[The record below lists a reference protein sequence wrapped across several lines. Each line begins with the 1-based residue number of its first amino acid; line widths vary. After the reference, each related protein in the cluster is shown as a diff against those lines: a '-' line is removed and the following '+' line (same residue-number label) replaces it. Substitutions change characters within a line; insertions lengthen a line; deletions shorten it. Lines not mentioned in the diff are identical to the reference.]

1 MNSKQQPTALNI
13 LLADDDKD
21 DRFLFDKALKEI
33 PISTCLTT
41 VHHGE
46 QLMDYLSENS
56 EHLPDVLFLDLN
68 MPRKTGFECLTEIKE
83 NKKLK
88 DLPVIMFSTSFTH
101 GINYEQDMINM
112 LLRTGAHHFIR
123 KPSDFA
129 QLKQVIHD
137 ALIKVTEKRSP
148 NG

>member
-1 MNSKQQPTALNI
+1 MKLKKELAPLNI

-21 DRFLFDKALKEI
+21 DCFLFDKALKEI

-41 VHHGE
+41 VHDGE
-46 QLMDYLSENS
+46 QLMNYLSENI
-56 EHLPDVLFLDLN
+56 EHLPDILFLDLS
-68 MPRKTGFECLTEIKE
+68 MPRKTGFECLSEIKE
-83 NKKLK
+83 NKKLN

-112 LLRTGAHHFIR
+112 LLRTGAHLFIR

-137 ALIKVTEKRSP
+137 ALIKVTDKIV
-148 NG
+148 